1 MTVRLFGAAA
11 ILAVGILLG
20 ARGSAAATEHIR
32 QLEGL
37 LLLVRHVRERISCF
51 HTPKERIFL
60 TFRHEALS
68 RIGFLRELCRG
79 DMTAA
84 LQACRDSLYLSEE
97 ELAILLEFSAG
108 LGQGYLAEELS
119 RCELAA
125 GRLEGALAAAREG
138 LPRTAG
144 IYRTVA
150 VSGALAVILV
160 FL

>member
-1 MTVRLFGAAA
+1 MTL
-11 ILAVGILLG
+11 
-20 ARGSAAATEHIR
+20 S
-32 QLEGL
+32 
-37 LLLVRHVRERISCF
+37 ER
-51 HTPKERIFL
+51 
-60 TFRHEALS
+60 
-68 RIGFLRELCRG
+68 FLRYVSFP
-79 DMTAA
+79 TASDEA
-84 LQACRDSLYLSEE
+84 SESSPS
-97 ELAILLEFSAG
+97 SAG
-108 LGQGYLAEELS
+108 QRRLAAYLAEELS

>member
-1 MTVRLFGAAA
+1 MLYDSFSLDGTYLMDYTEEDYTSETLPEFGKTASVVPGA
-11 ILAVGILLG
+11 IPGYF
-20 ARGSAAATEHIR
+20 E
-32 QLEGL
+32 
-37 LLLVRHVRERISCF
+37 
-51 HTPKERIFL
+51 
-60 TFRHEALS
+60 
-68 RIGFLRELCRG
+68 

-97 ELAILLEFSAG
+97 ELAILLEFSVG

-150 VSGALAVILV
+150 LSGALAVILV